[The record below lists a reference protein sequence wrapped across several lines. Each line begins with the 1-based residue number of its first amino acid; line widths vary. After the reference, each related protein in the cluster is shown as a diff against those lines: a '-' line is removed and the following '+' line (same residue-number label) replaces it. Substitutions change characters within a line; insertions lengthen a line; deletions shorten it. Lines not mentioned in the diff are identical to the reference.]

1 MVHSHIED
9 SVIRRHSSTPVQ
21 STMHTENSAEIEV
34 CGTDEC
40 QNLVKEFNTET
51 ARYHDLVLALGGSS
65 DSEYLRDELKKT
77 RHNASELARRS
88 KQMLIP
94 HLKADFDFKSERGD
108 YERLWNM
115 FVSCAELYESHLRKS
130 LELER
135 AFPIH
140 AGPHV
145 LINTGVMEPVGVDNI
160 PVNVENLEVPSVD
173 RMVLERE
180 DLKNQ
185 ERDILE
191 LRNLISEMQRR
202 VDIKPWMIEPLLDY
216 KLDYEKSQ
224 SSLSDIASSNGTET
238 TYDPHQRR
246 KCICL
251 VSIALLSLVAFTVVL
266 VVCLVKFDTN
276 K

>member
-1 MVHSHIED
+1 MVHAHIED
-9 SVIRRHSSTPVQ
+9 TVIRRHSSTPVQ
-21 STMHTENSAEIEV
+21 STMHTENNDEDIEL

-77 RHNASELARRS
+77 RHKAGELARRS
-88 KQMLIP
+88 KQTLIP

-115 FVSCAELYESHLRKS
+115 FLSCAELFESHMRKA
-130 LELER
+130 LELEK

-140 AGPHV
+140 AGPHI
-145 LINTGVMEPVGVDNI
+145 LINTGVMEPIGLDNI
-160 PVNVENLEVPSVD
+160 PVNVENLDIPSVD

-180 DLKNQ
+180 DLRHL
-185 ERDILE
+185 ERDILQ
-191 LRNLISEMQRR
+191 LRNLISEMHRR

-224 SSLSDIASSNGTET
+224 TSLSDIASSNGTET
-238 TYDPHQRR
+238 TYDPQQRR
-246 KCICL
+246 KCVCL
-251 VSIALLSLVAFTVVL
+251 VSVALLSLVAFTIVL
-266 VVCLVKFDTN
+266 VVCLVKFD
-276 K
+276 KP